1 VIKKLKFDKILGRKA
16 NEKNGTGYLDCIQE
30 KINKI
35 NYMDDLLLSE
45 CLNCA
50 VEVNPKIMD

>member
-1 VIKKLKFDKILGRKA
+1 MKFDKILGRKA